1 MDTDKG
7 CALSLSSAMES
18 TWLRIVVQFVC
29 VDVCAQCWRQQLH
42 EQNSW
47 RWKKMN
53 IESELAAQPELISE
67 LTVTL

>member
-18 TWLRIVVQFVC
+18 MRLRIVVQFVC

-67 LTVTL
+67 LTVTS

>member
-7 CALSLSSAMES
+7 CALSLASAMES
-18 TWLRIVVQFVC
+18 TWLRIVVHFVC

-47 RWKKMN
+47 RWKQMN
-53 IESELAAQPELISE
+53 IESELAAEAELITE
-67 LTVTL
+67 LTVTS